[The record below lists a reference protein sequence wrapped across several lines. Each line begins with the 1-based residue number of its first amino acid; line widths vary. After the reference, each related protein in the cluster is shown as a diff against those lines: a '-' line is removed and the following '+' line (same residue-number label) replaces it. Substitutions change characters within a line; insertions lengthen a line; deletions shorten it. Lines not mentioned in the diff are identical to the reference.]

1 MRIAFY
7 CDLYYKSCYL
17 KQSSVSF
24 MIMMTMT
31 KSDVVFVD
39 KHSLPSYENVKLNFT
54 LQKLF
59 CKNISTQD
67 VPFYLCAHR
76 ACRLLKKYDSLL
88 VCAINWDN
96 VWYVEKKCTV
106 NVHYVIITYYTSLAT
121 FVFVYAAKIMI
132 FHLKKKLF

>member
-31 KSDVVFVD
+31 TKSDVVFVD
-39 KHSLPSYENVKLNFT
+39 KHSLLSYENVKLNFT

-59 CKNISTQD
+59 CKKYLYTRCAFLCVRIEHADCLRNMIVSLY
-67 VPFYLCAHR
+67 VPLTETTFGTSR
-76 ACRLLKKYDSLL
+76 K
-88 VCAINWDN
+88 N
-96 VWYVEKKCTV
+96 TV

-121 FVFVYAAKIMI
+121 FVFVYTAKIMI
-132 FHLKKKLF
+132 FH